1 MDQNPLDR
9 VESLFLAGLEL
20 PSGEREAF
28 WARECRDDLRLLHE
42 LHDLLRAHQT
52 AENDD
57 PLEKTVWAMEDV
69 NALFAGDNLVGKSI
83 NGYQILQS
91 LGQGAMGEIYL
102 AHKPPLTRQV
112 VLKMVADVGNASFR
126 KQFLEEMRVHEKLR
140 HDNIVLLLDAGAYG
154 QHPYIVLEYFPGQTL
169 RQYLQEPESGPRALP
184 RALPLDQILAITR
197 QIADALAYAHRD
209 HGITHR
215 DIKPENILILT
226 EPTLKAKI
234 IDFGIAILPELDIRR
249 GDLLTSRRFTYGASG
264 TPLYMSPEQIRNLIA
279 MERVSTIDSR
289 TDIFALG
296 LVLYEML
303 TGQPPF
309 TADLVRNYRRIVW
322 PSRLRPG
329 LSPAVDD
336 LLRQALAEDPAA
348 RYQTVDQLFHDLEAA
363 LTPLLHR
370 SADDQSPQSPYRRLL
385 ARLLSPFSSRS

>member
-1 MDQNPLDR
+1 MEQNQLDR

-20 PSGEREAF
+20 PSDEREAF
-28 WARECRDDLRLLHE
+28 WARECGEDQLLLQELQTLLH
-42 LHDLLRAHQT
+42 AHQT
-52 AENDD
+52 SENDD

-69 NALFAGDNLVGKSI
+69 NALFGGENLVGQTI

-102 AHKPPLTRQV
+102 AQKPPLTRQV
-112 VLKMVADVGNASFR
+112 VLKMVADVANASFR

-140 HDNIVLLLDAGAYG
+140 HDNIVLLLDAGTYG
-154 QHPYIVLEYFPGQTL
+154 QHPYIVLEYFPGQSL
-169 RQYLQEPESGPRALP
+169 RQYLQGPDGAP

-209 HGITHR
+209 HQITHR
-215 DIKPENILILT
+215 DIKPENILILP

-279 MERVSTIDSR
+279 MERVSIIDSR
-289 TDIFALG
+289 ADIFALG

-322 PSRLRPG
+322 PSRLRPA

-336 LLRQALAEDPAA
+336 LLRRALAEDPAA
-348 RYQTVDQLFHDLEAA
+348 RYQTVEQLLQDLEAA
-363 LTPLLHR
+363 LTPLL
-370 SADDQSPQSPYRRLL
+370 SGTADDQSPQSPYRRLL
-385 ARLLSPFSSRS
+385 ARLLSPFSPGS

>member
-69 NALFAGDNLVGKSI
+69 NALFAGENLVGKSI

-154 QHPYIVLEYFPGQTL
+154 QHPYLVLEYFPGQTL
-169 RQYLQEPESGPRALP
+169 RQYLQGPDGGP

-197 QIADALAYAHRD
+197 QIADGLAYAHRD
-209 HGITHR
+209 HQITHR
-215 DIKPENILILT
+215 DIKPENILILPG
-226 EPTLKAKI
+226 PTLKAKI
-234 IDFGIAILPELDIRR
+234 IDFGIAILPELESRR
-249 GDLLTSRRFTYGASG
+249 GGLLASRRFTFGASG
-264 TPLYMSPEQIRNLIA
+264 TPLYMAPEQMRNLIA
-279 MERVSTIDSR
+279 MRRVKAIDSR
-289 TDIFALG
+289 SDIFALG

-303 TGQPPF
+303 TGRHPF
-309 TADLVRNYRRIVW
+309 APGLVRNYRQIVW
-322 PSRLRPG
+322 PSRLRQD
-329 LSPAVDD
+329 LSPAVDA
-336 LLRQALAEDPAA
+336 LLRRALAEDPAA
-348 RYQTVDQLFHDLEAA
+348 RYQTVEQLSRDLEAA
-363 LTPLLHR
+363 LSPRRASSTDDR
-370 SADDQSPQSPYRRLL
+370 SPRSRYRRLL
-385 ARLLSPFSSRS
+385 ARFLRLLSSRA